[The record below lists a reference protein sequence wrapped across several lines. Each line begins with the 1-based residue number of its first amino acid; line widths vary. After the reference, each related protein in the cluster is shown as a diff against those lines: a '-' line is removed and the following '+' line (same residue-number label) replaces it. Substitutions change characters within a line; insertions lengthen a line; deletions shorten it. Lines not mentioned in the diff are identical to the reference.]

1 MLDEKDKKI
10 INILLE
16 NGRATFTEMAKRI
29 GITEAAIRKR
39 VKRLEEVGIIKKYTA
54 IVDNKLLGY
63 SILGLV
69 GVDAE
74 SDKLIRIANTI
85 AEKNWAKK
93 VWITTGDHMIMVE
106 IWAKDNR
113 EFMTIIEEIGK
124 LDGVSKVCPAIVL
137 ETIKI

>member
-10 INILLE
+10 VEILLN
-16 NGRATFTEMAKRI
+16 NGRATFTEMAKKI

-39 VKRLEEVGIIKKYTA
+39 VKRLEDIGVIKKYTA

-74 SDKLIRIANTI
+74 SDKLLRIASTI
-85 AEKNWAKK
+85 SENDWAKK
-93 VWITTGDHMIMVE
+93 VWITTGDHMIMIEV
-106 IWAKDNR
+106 WARDNR
-113 EFMTIIEEIGK
+113 EFMSIIEKIGK